1 MNIST
6 STIAQGRRKPT
17 QNIIDDED
25 ASELKLGPEFDIT
38 QITHDGTETPLI
50 TLNLSETRL
59 LINTALRQR
68 RREENAGND
77 MDDVEDNDNDDEEDF
92 SNSNEVLRKTQEY
105 LSIFARFRDEQTVSA
120 VEHLL
125 KSPENANL
133 HPFEVAQLGK
143 FRHKK
148 FAIALRNRSNSVG
161 SLACEEAE
169 EAKTLIASL
178 GDKKSDQEL
187 QVLLD
192 QVSHTSARLWALFL
206 LTVF

>member
-6 STIAQGRRKPT
+6 STIAQSRRKPT

-25 ASELKLGPEFDIT
+25 ASELRLGPEFSIH
-38 QITHDGTETPLI
+38 QISHDNVETPLI

-59 LINTALRQR
+59 LINAALKER
-68 RREENAGND
+68 RRQENGGDLGDADG
-77 MDDVEDNDNDDEEDF
+77 NDNDEDEDF

-120 VEHLL
+120 VENILRT
-125 KSPENANL
+125 PENANL
-133 HPFEVAQLGK
+133 HPFEIAQL
-143 FRHKK
+143 
-148 FAIALRNRSNSVG
+148 G

-169 EAKTLIASL
+169 EAKTLIPSI

-192 QVSHTSARLWALFL
+192 QLRQFG
-206 LTVF
+206 